1 MIWSRPR
8 DRSPVARRCNPNKS
22 TAFPPSIQ
30 PVRSTRS
37 FSFVTLYRSSH
48 SSYPD
53 LLMLSKLPLDSGA
66 FNLRDYCQLLRFE
79 QYRIWQPLSTSHTS
93 SIEHSS
99 GVPLRKNS
107 SCQNP
112 SCHLFINRFHA
123 YTMLLY
129 WAIAMMQSLGRN
141 ARTSTAQWYSSEK
154 KTDWH
159 TDNRHNY
166 VDVIKPVCWSKMFY
180 SQIINA
186 LGSNVLDYTL
196 RPIHDSK

>member
-37 FSFVTLYRSSH
+37 SSFVTLYRSSH

-53 LLMLSKLPLDSGA
+53 LLMLSKLPLDSGT

-107 SCQNP
+107 SCQDP
-112 SCHLFINRFHA
+112 SCHLFTNRFHA

-129 WAIAMMQSLGRN
+129 RAIAMIQSLGRMHEP
-141 ARTSTAQWYSSEK
+141 AQHNGSIENRQIDRQT
-154 KTDWH
+154 TDIC
-159 TDNRHNY
+159 RCY
-166 VDVIKPVCWSKMFY
+166 
-180 SQIINA
+180 
-186 LGSNVLDYTL
+186 
-196 RPIHDSK
+196 